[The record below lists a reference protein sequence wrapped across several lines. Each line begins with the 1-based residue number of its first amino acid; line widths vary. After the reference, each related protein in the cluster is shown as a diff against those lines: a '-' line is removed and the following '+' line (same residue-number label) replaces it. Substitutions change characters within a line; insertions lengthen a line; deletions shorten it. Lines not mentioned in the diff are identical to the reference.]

1 MNGHWI
7 VPYTVDNYMNGIQEG
22 HHIRT
27 KFNFVKKIWIKCF
40 VNPYLS
46 GITEPYKKKL
56 GWNIPQ
62 IAVYKIF
69 IICPEE
75 KSNMAAIAVHSL
87 T

>member
-1 MNGHWI
+1 
-7 VPYTVDNYMNGIQEG
+7 MNGIQEG

-56 GWNIPQ
+56 GWNGCGHLVDP
-62 IAVYKIF
+62 YKNVKAHAK
-69 IICPEE
+69 IIDEQFGC
-75 KSNMAAIAVHSL
+75 KDH
-87 T
+87 